1 MTGAAGSRSL
11 LGMPTRTI
19 CPADLTAAV
28 SDEAAAAAYAEVTL
42 DSPRVRFNWGFHDAT
57 CDISR
62 GRKARDVAGHFCRP
76 YAAGYLAG
84 LQAMAETSERPET
97 SEPAWLAHVAGASS
111 T

>member
-1 MTGAAGSRSL
+1 MTGAVGSRSL

-84 LQAMAETSERPET
+84 VQAMIGCTERPET
-97 SEPAWLAHVAGASS
+97 SEPAWLAHVAAS
-111 T
+111 

>member
-11 LGMPTRTI
+11 LDMPTRTA
-19 CPADLTAAV
+19 CPADLTPAAV
-28 SDEAAAAAYAEVTL
+28 SNEAAAAVYAELTL

-62 GRKARDVAGHFCRP
+62 GRKVRDVAGHFSRP

-84 LQAMAETSERPET
+84 VRAMDGAAERPET
-97 SEPAWLAHVAGASS
+97 SEPAWLAHVAAS
-111 T
+111 

>member
-1 MTGAAGSRSL
+1 
-11 LGMPTRTI
+11 MPTRTALRSSR
-19 CPADLTAAV
+19 PSVAD
-28 SDEAAAAAYAEVTL
+28 STL
-42 DSPRVRFNWGFHDAT
+42 DSPRVRFNWGFHNAT
-57 CDISR
+57 DDVSR
-62 GRKARDVAGHFCRP
+62 GRRVRDVSGHSCRT